1 MLNSGLAILANNT
14 VPEHTKRGVVAQVLF
29 CEAVK
34 SLTTRNSITQISA
47 QIVFH
52 TKGVARHDEM
62 V

>member
-1 MLNSGLAILANNT
+1 
-14 VPEHTKRGVVAQVLF
+14 VVAQVLF